1 MTTLKHGLDAQTTQK
16 LATSLRLLL
25 ADEIVLQAKTRAFH
39 WNVKGMSF
47 SSLHPFFG
55 DQYDALDTQID
66 DIAERIRQLGSEAPN
81 NLAGLLQITRLKEND
96 SEKNAAEM
104 VRELADDHA
113 TLIRQLRLDIPEAG
127 SAGDD
132 GTADFLTGLLES
144 HEKMAWML
152 NSHLS

>member
-1 MTTLKHGLDAQTTQK
+1 
-16 LATSLRLLL
+16 
-25 ADEIVLQAKTRAFH
+25 
-39 WNVKGMSF
+39 MSF